1 MKLSHR
7 LSLFI
12 SFFIKYSQ
20 HHLNRSLI
28 NIGLLE
34 SVLIASLLFTGLTV
48 AVRKLGWL
56 QLLELVVFDEMIR
69 HKPDAPLDERLL
81 VVEITEADI
90 EKQKRF
96 PISDFTIAQ
105 VLKKVQQSQPKVIGL
120 DLYRN
125 VPQPPGNDALIQELQ
140 ASNIITIIELKDINK
155 EGVSAIPGIPPER
168 IGFNDFLLDSDGV
181 VRRNL
186 LYAKIDN
193 RIYYSFA
200 LRTTLKYLQKNDS
213 SIQVTKDGLHL
224 DQTFFP
230 RLYGSSG
237 GYENIDYAGRQIL
250 ISWNSPHKLIRR
262 VSLSDVLEGKVKSDW
277 IKDKIVLIGTSAP
290 SGKDLFLTPYSANH
304 LGTPKLSGIFLHVQL
319 VSQLLNITIDGQP
332 LFWFWSE
339 WVEVLW
345 IYSWALIG
353 GAIATKLR
361 HPLSLLLAV
370 TIASAILS
378 IICLA
383 LFSQAAW
390 IPLVPPAIALT
401 LTTASI
407 IAYKQL
413 YYTLHDLTSYLPNR
427 ELFIK
432 RLQWLITDT
441 KLTDN
446 RRFAVMF
453 LDIDRF
459 KLINESFGHHIGDQ
473 LLIEVTHRLKSCIA
487 AKNSI
492 ARVGGD
498 EFAIVLDRIKDSNE
512 AIAVADQLQK
522 VISLPFKSNNQE
534 IFTSV
539 SIGIAFNQPTLDHQA
554 VDLLRDA
561 HTAMYRA
568 KDLGKARHEVFANGM
583 HTQVVKRLRIEAEIR
598 SGLKNQ
604 EFCLNYQP
612 IVSLENE
619 KVLGFEALVRWQ
631 HPQRGFISPG
641 EFIPVAEETGLI
653 IPLGRWIFREACQQL
668 SAWQGQ
674 FFSNPPLMM
683 SINLSG
689 QELHQ
694 PDLVESIQDTL
705 IKTGIKEDT
714 VRLEIT
720 ETVAMKDVETA
731 ISILLRLRALNL
743 RLSIDDFGTGYSSLS
758 YLHRFPINTLKIDQS
773 FVSRMGETDEDAAI
787 VRTIITLGHILGMDV
802 VAEGIETKA
811 QKEKLYE
818 LGCKYGQGYLF
829 SQPLDQQKATQL
841 LVQQFESQESEMLIL
856 EAGNQILDEVPR
868 EISQSQI

>member
-1 MKLSHR
+1 VKLSHR
-7 LSLFI
+7 LSLSI

-48 AVRKLGWL
+48 GVKKLGWL

-69 HKPDAPLDERLL
+69 HQPDAPLDERLL

-90 EKQKRF
+90 QKQNRF

-105 VLKKVQQSQPKVIGL
+105 VLKKLQQSQPKVIGL

-125 VPQPPGNDALIQELQ
+125 VPHPPGHNALIKELQ
-140 ASNIITIIELKDINK
+140 TSNIITIIELEDINK
-155 EGVSAIPGIPPER
+155 EGVPAIPGIPR
-168 IGFNDFLLDSDGV
+168 QSIGFNDFILDSDSV
-181 VRRNL
+181 IRRNL
-186 LYAKIDN
+186 LYAKIDGYV
-193 RIYYSFA
+193 YYSFA
-200 LRTTLKYLQKNDS
+200 LRTTLKYLQKDDNS
-213 SIQVTKDGLHL
+213 LRVTDNGLHL
-224 DQTFFP
+224 DETFFP

-262 VSLSDVLEGKVKSDW
+262 VSLSDVLEEKVNPNW

-304 LGTPKLSGIFLHVQL
+304 LGTPKLPGILLHVQL
-319 VSQLLNITIDGQP
+319 VSQLLNTTIDRQP

-339 WVEVLW
+339 WIEVLW
-345 IYSWALIG
+345 IYAWALLG
-353 GAIATKLR
+353 GIIAIKLR

-370 TIASAILS
+370 TSASAILS
-378 IICLA
+378 IICLV
-383 LFSQAAW
+383 LFSLSGW
-390 IPLVPPAIALT
+390 IPLIPPAIALI
-401 LTTASI
+401 LTNASI
-407 IAYKQL
+407 ITYKQL
-413 YYTLHDLTSYLPNR
+413 YYTLHDLISYLPNR

-441 KLTDN
+441 KLTEN

-459 KLINESFGHHIGDQ
+459 KLINESFGHHVGDQ
-473 LLIEVTHRLKSCIA
+473 LLIEFTHRLKTFIGNT
-487 AKNSI
+487 KSI

-498 EFAIVLDRIKDSNE
+498 EFAIVLDRISDSNE
-512 AIAVADQLQK
+512 VIALADKLQK
-522 VISLPFKSNNQE
+522 VMNLPFKNNNQE

-539 SIGIAFNQPTLDHQA
+539 SIGIAFNQPQLDHQA

-583 HTQVVKRLRIEAEIR
+583 HTQVVKRLQIEAEIR
-598 SGLKNQ
+598 NALKNQ

-612 IVSLENE
+612 IVSLEDE
-619 KVLGFEALVRWQ
+619 KVLGFEALVRWN

-641 EFIPVAEETGLI
+641 EFIPVAEEAGLI
-653 IPLGRWIFREACQQL
+653 IPLGRWVFREACQQL
-668 SAWQGQ
+668 SAWQEK
-674 FFSNPPLMM
+674 FPSHPPVMM

-689 QELHQ
+689 QELNQ
-694 PDLVESIQDTL
+694 RDLVEYIQNIL

-714 VRLEIT
+714 IKLEIT

-731 ISILLRLRALNL
+731 ISILLKLRALKL

-773 FVSRMGETDEDAAI
+773 FVSRMGDTDEDAAI

-818 LGCKYGQGYLF
+818 LGCEYGQGYLF
-829 SQPLDQQKATQL
+829 SKPLDKQKATQL
-841 LVQQFESQESEMLIL
+841 LAQQLESQK
-856 EAGNQILDEVPR
+856 AWK
-868 EISQSQI
+868 